1 MKDIFKSLKIDNSQ
15 KIINN
20 FFNEVKSSIN
30 IKGLV
35 GSGLTFRLAWSYRL
49 NPRNILFIAESIEL
63 AQFYLNDLENFIPE
77 NNINFFPSSFNS
89 TKNVEDI
96 NNDRTSIYLTSDH
109 VIPLT
114 QEVKKKVPF

>member
-35 GSGLTFRLAWSYRL
+35 GSGLTFRL
-49 NPRNILFIAESIEL
+49 
-63 AQFYLNDLENFIPE
+63 NDGAYAT
-77 NNINFFPSSFNS
+77 INGRWLKVAGD
-89 TKNVEDI
+89 TDI
-96 NNDRTSIYLTSDH
+96 TLSGDNTHYIYLQISDDGGS
-109 VIPLT
+109 
-114 QEVKKKVPF
+114 EVVSGEGEADDRCLEEFWSGGRRRKVE